1 MQVLHVSAECYPA
14 AKAGGLGDVVG
25 ALPKYLN
32 QIGKSAAV
40 ILPKYG
46 TKWIKSKSFRYNYE
60 GKIRLGPSMISFQIH
75 EYEEMDL
82 GFPLFVVDIP
92 GFFDR
97 EGVYTDTRTGYGY
110 SDEVER
116 YLLFQQAVLQWVQQF
131 EILPEVLH
139 CHDHHTGLI
148 PFMVKHCPE
157 FTSLRHLPTVFT
169 IHNGVYH
176 GAFSWQKQALLPWY
190 DAYAGGLLDW
200 GNTINPLATA
210 VKCAWRVTTVSPSY
224 MDELKYKSNG
234 LEPLFNNEWRKCE
247 GILNGIDSQVWNPA
261 TDPMLAYNLGEEG
274 VERYKHENKQVLCQR
289 FHIQPELPLA
299 TFIGRL
305 VGEKGADIL
314 PEVIRRFLQDGHRM
328 SFVLLGTGEQDVMN
342 DIQQL
347 KYQFPGLVDVALE
360 YNETL
365 SHQLYAGSDFLMM
378 PSRVEP
384 CGLNQL
390 YALRYG
396 TAPIVRSVG
405 GLKDTV
411 RDIGEEGGV
420 GVRFDNFTNDDVYVA
435 LYRAKELYWN
445 ADTMYYL
452 RRRMMQIDH
461 SWEVSATRY
470 KQIYDIVCN
479 L

>member
-1 MQVLHVSAECYPA
+1 MQILHISAECYPA

-32 QIGKSAAV
+32 QLGKSTAV

-46 TKWIKSKSFRYNYE
+46 TKWIRNQSFKYNYE
-60 GKIRLGPSMISFQIH
+60 GAIRLGSAFIAFQIH
-75 EYEEMDL
+75 EYEGTDL

-97 EGVYTDTRTGYGY
+97 EGVYTDVQTGYGY
-110 SDEVER
+110 GDEVER

-131 EILPEVLH
+131 VVLPEVLH

-157 FTSLRHLPTVFT
+157 FHSLRTIPTVFT

-176 GAFSWQKQALLPWY
+176 GSYSWQKRNWLPWY
-190 DAYAGGLLDW
+190 EAAASGLLDW
-200 GNTINPLATA
+200 NNAINPLATA

-224 MDELKYKSNG
+224 MEELNYKSNG
-234 LEPLFNNEWRKCE
+234 LEPLFNSEWRKCE
-247 GILNGIDSQVWNPA
+247 GILNGIDVQVWNPA
-261 TDPMLAYNLGEEG
+261 TDPMLAYKLGDEG
-274 VERYKHENKQVLCQR
+274 VEHYKHENKKVLCQR
-289 FHIQPELPLA
+289 FNIQPELPLA

-314 PEVIRRFLQDGHRM
+314 PEAISRFLNDGHRM
-328 SFVLLGTGEQDVMN
+328 NFVLLGTGDPQVMH

-347 KYQFPGLVDVALE
+347 KYQYPGLVDVALE

-365 SHQLYAGSDFLMM
+365 SHQLYAGSDFLLM

-411 RDIGEEGGV
+411 RDIGEEYGV
-420 GVRFDNFTNDDVYVA
+420 GLRFNHFSVDDVYVA
-435 LYRAKELYWN
+435 LYRAKELYWQ
-445 ADTMYYL
+445 AESMYTL
-452 RRRMMQIDH
+452 RRRMMSIDH
-461 SWEVSATRY
+461 SWEASAGRY
-470 KQIYDIVCN
+470 LAIYN
-479 L
+479 NM